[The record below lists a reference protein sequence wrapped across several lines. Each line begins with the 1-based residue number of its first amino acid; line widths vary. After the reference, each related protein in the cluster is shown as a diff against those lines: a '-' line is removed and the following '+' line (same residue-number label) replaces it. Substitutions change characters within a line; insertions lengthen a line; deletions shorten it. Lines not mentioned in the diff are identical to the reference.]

1 MVYDFHM
8 KLYLVRHGIAI
19 DPEDPVCP
27 SEAERY
33 LTEKGTQRARKA
45 AQGMRAMGVT
55 ADVII
60 SSPLVR
66 AIQTAEIFAEE
77 LEFKG
82 KKLKKSIAL
91 EWGAPP
97 ENIFA
102 ELAKLKSPPDS
113 IMLFGH
119 APHLDRTI
127 ALAIGANED
136 TTALKKSGAACLE
149 MESLSPP
156 HGQLVW
162 LMTPKALRAM
172 AD

>member
-1 MVYDFHM
+1 MR
-8 KLYLVRHGIAI
+8 LYLVRHGIAI
-19 DPEDPVCP
+19 DPEDPACP
-27 SEAERY
+27 PEAERY
-33 LTEKGTQRARKA
+33 LTEEGMKRARKA

-55 ADVII
+55 ADLMI

-82 KKLKKSIAL
+82 KKLRKSNTL

-113 IMLFGH
+113 MMLFGH
-119 APHLDRTI
+119 APHLDRAI
-127 ALAIGANED
+127 ALAIGATED
-136 TTALKKSGAACLE
+136 ATALKKSGAACLE

-156 HGQLVW
+156 RGELVW
-162 LMTPKALRAM
+162 LMTPKLLRAM